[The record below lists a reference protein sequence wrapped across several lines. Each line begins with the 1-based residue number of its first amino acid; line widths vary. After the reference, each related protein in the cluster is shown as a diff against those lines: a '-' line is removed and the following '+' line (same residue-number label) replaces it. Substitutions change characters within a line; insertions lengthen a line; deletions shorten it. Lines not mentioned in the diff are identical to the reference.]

1 MRELQKETIKGGYVE
16 ILLKTGDKLIGKIPF
31 DCMDDVYNIVFLPEE
46 NFQKFYSKTNGNS
59 VLFDNIREY
68 VLIIPITLIESYE
81 TKLNEIGGIN
91 TENNKPLP
99 NWFNIQLQNTGRL
112 GHINVKYSLPDNDKI
127 FDLGLLKIED
137 KIITLPITFVF
148 LSYAKEDKEIVK
160 FTMETLHNY
169 GVVTWF
175 DEKDLLPGDNWQN
188 KIEES
193 IEIADYVFI
202 FFSSNSIDRQG
213 YKNKEIRF
221 ALEQKTLKPFNSR
234 YIIPI
239 LIDNVKPPRELNDI
253 HWIKIKDENWIPKIL
268 TSIGKDPNKK
278 YWT

>member
-1 MRELQKETIKGGYVE
+1 MKELLKETLKGYIE
-16 ILLKTGDKLIGKIPF
+16 LNLKTGEKLIGKVPF
-31 DCMDDVYNIVFLPEE
+31 DSMADDHIIFLPEE
-46 NFQKFYSKTNGNS
+46 NFKKFYSKINGNS
-59 VLFDNIREY
+59 VLFDNIKDS
-68 VLIIPITLIESYE
+68 VLIIPLQLIDSYE
-81 TKLNEIGGIN
+81 TKLDELSGVN

-99 NWFNIQLQNTGRL
+99 NWFKIQIQNIEKL
-112 GHINVKYSLPDNDKI
+112 GHVKVTYSLPDNDDKI
-127 FDLGLLKIED
+127 FDLGFIKIEEG
-137 KIITLPITFVF
+137 IITIPITFVF

-175 DEKDLLPGDNWQN
+175 DEKDLLPGDNWQL

-193 IEIADYVFI
+193 IEKADYVFI
-202 FFSSNSIDRQG
+202 FFSSNSLNRQG

-221 ALEQKTLKPFNSR
+221 ALEQKMLKPFDSR

-239 LIDNVKPPRELNDI
+239 LIDDVKPPRELNDI
-253 HWIKIKDENWIPKIL
+253 HWIKIKEENWISKIL

-278 YWT
+278 YWL